1 MVIDMNLLKL
11 TTLAQVREF
20 LQGTQTLELVSQQ
33 DPQVR
38 YAHVARTL
46 ERLGYTQLGRKDRSL
61 VLRYLERTSGY
72 ASAQVTRL
80 VARVLAGEA
89 LTQRYVAPKHA
100 WAQRFTPEDI
110 DLLVQVDRA
119 FGTLSGAATTRVL
132 WRQWHVYREAR
143 FQRLSSISVSHLYNL
158 RHSALYERQRVQRKG
173 TSASAKGSQIGTRRA
188 PNPQGHAGYIRIDSV
203 HQGDHDGIKGVYHIN
218 AVDMLTQWQVVVCT
232 EQINHSF
239 MSTVVEMLIAQFPF
253 TIQGIH
259 ADNGSE
265 YINERML
272 ELMEKARIELT
283 KSRPR
288 RSTDNALVEGKNGA
302 VVRKMFGFAHIAKSR
317 AGLINEFNQEH
328 FNPLNNLHR
337 PCLFATLKDD
347 PAKPGRTRRHYAPED
362 ARTPLEKLASLPAK
376 MRHLKP
382 GVTLKEIK
390 AKATEQTDLQAALA
404 LQKAWDAL
412 APKLYAKHG

>member
-11 TTLAQVREF
+11 TTLDQVREF
-20 LQGTQTLELVSQQ
+20 LQGTQTLELVSLE
-33 DPQVR
+33 DAKTR

-46 ERLGYTQLGRKDRSL
+46 DRLGYARLGRKDRSL
-61 VLRYLERTSGY
+61 VLRYLERTCGY

-89 LTQRYVAPKHA
+89 LTQRYVAPAHA
-100 WAQRFTPEDI
+100 WAQRFTPADI

-143 FQRLSSISVSHLYNL
+143 FERLSSISVSHLYNL
-158 RHSALYERQRVQRKG
+158 RHSALYARQRVQRKG
-173 TSASAKGSQIGTRRA
+173 TSASAKGSQIGVRRA

-232 EQINHSF
+232 EQITHSF
-239 MSTVVEMLIAQFPF
+239 MRTVVELLIAQFPF
-253 TIQGIH
+253 TILGIH

-265 YINERML
+265 YINARML
-272 ELMEKARIELT
+272 ELMEDARIELT

-302 VVRKMFGFAHIAKSR
+302 VVRKMFGFAHIARSR
-317 AGLINEFNQEH
+317 AGLLNEFNHEH

-337 PCLFATLKDD
+337 PCLFASLQDD
-347 PAKPGRTRRHYAPED
+347 PRKPGRTRKRYD
-362 ARTPLEKLASLPAK
+362 ARDAQTPLEKLASLPKAL
-376 MRHLKP
+376 RNLKP
-382 GVTLKEIK
+382 GVTIK
-390 AKATEQTDLQAALA
+390 ALQTQARRQSDLQAAQA
-404 LQKAWDAL
+404 RNAAWEEL
-412 APKLYAKHG
+412 APMLYRKRA